1 MTNEKNNEPED
12 QLIDDDALEIAA
24 GGKMGLP
31 SEGSGSNYTV
41 NQTIYYTTPSSGV

>member
-24 GGKMGLP
+24 GGLKNLP
-31 SEGSGSNYTV
+31 TDGSGGGYNV
-41 NQTIYYTTPSSGV
+41 NSTIYFGPH